1 MPDPKGGPAPPIAI
15 ISDRGAARLR
25 AGHAWVY
32 RAELLGFEGGVPAAG
47 QAPDPAVML
56 RDRRGRELGWA
67 DHSERSQIA
76 LRRLTADASEAV
88 DEAFFHRRLAAAL
101 AYRDALRLDSTAYR
115 LVAGEAD
122 GLPGWIAD
130 RYGDAVVVQTLTPA
144 MELRLPMLVALLRQ
158 TLGPG
163 RIFERNDVKVRR
175 LEGLELR
182 AGLLATAGENPAA
195 EAPPGSEAEAT
206 IGGLHLRFDLLGG
219 QKTGGFLDQRENWA
233 AAAAYAHPGSE
244 ALDAFCYQGGFALH
258 LARRGAR
265 VEAADLS
272 RPALELADANAQRN
286 GLENIEFT
294 EANAFDLL
302 RHYDE
307 TGRRFDLIVL
317 DPPAFAKNRS
327 ALPAAARG
335 YKEINL
341 RAFRLLRPGGV
352 LVSCSCA
359 HHVSADALQGW
370 IGAAAADARRE
381 VALLERRGQARDH
394 PVLLAMP
401 ETEYLKCFI
410 FRVR

>member
-1 MPDPKGGPAPPIAI
+1 MTPPAAVIN
-15 ISDRGAARLR
+15 DRGSARWR
-25 AGHAWVY
+25 AGYPWVY
-32 RAELLGFEGGVPAAG
+32 RTELLGFEGAPPA
-47 QAPDPAVML
+47 PAQIVAV

-67 DHSERSQIA
+67 DHSEPSRIA
-76 LRRLTADASEAV
+76 LRRLSGDPAETV
-88 DEAFFHRRLAAAL
+88 DDEFFRRRLAAAL
-101 AYRDALRLDSTAYR
+101 AYREELRLDSNAYR
-115 LVAGEAD
+115 VVAGEAD
-122 GLPGWIAD
+122 GLPGLIAD
-130 RYGDAVVVQTLTPA
+130 RYGDDLVVQALTAA
-144 MELRLPMLVALLRQ
+144 MDARLPRLAAALRGA
-158 TLGPG
+158 LGAG
-163 RIFERNDVKVRR
+163 RMFERNDLKVRR

-182 AGLLATAGENPAA
+182 AGELGPDGRRLAAGGSSAAPAWA
-195 EAPPGSEAEAT
+195 EAR
-206 IGGLHLRFDLLGG
+206 IGGLEFRFDLLGG

-233 AAAAYAHPGSE
+233 AVAAYAHPGCE

-272 RPALELADANAQRN
+272 RPALELAEANAQRN
-286 GLENIEFT
+286 GLENIELV

-352 LVSCSCA
+352 LAACSCS
-359 HHVSADALQGW
+359 HHVSADALLEW
-370 IGAAAADARRE
+370 IAAAAADARRE
-381 VALLERRGQARDH
+381 AVLLERRGQARDH

-401 ETEYLKCFI
+401 ETEYLKCFLL
-410 FRVR
+410 RVR